1 MLVARSDRVETDWLV
16 IWYVLAHSTD
26 ATSNPFPEPSSYR
39 SGQVATANIHDN
51 LITSSHRQSRRSQDR
66 KDDPLGLTVLH
77 EPEASLQRSVD
88 IIFIHG
94 LGGTSLRTW
103 CFRRDVDYLWPQLW
117 LPKEEGLSSARV
129 LTYGYNAHFFSRK
142 EQASLAIAD
151 FANDLLFRM
160 KYGENGPHRLGQAPI
175 VVVAHSMGGL
185 VFKKAYIQGMLS
197 DDFRP
202 IVSMVNAVLFLATP
216 HQGTDL
222 ADTLNTI
229 LTSSIFGHTSK
240 EYIAELARKS
250 PTIDD
255 LHESFRYHISNLQV
269 FSFYE
274 TLSTTIGPLSTMIVD
289 KSSGILGYPG
299 ETLQPLNANHHDVC
313 KFNSPQDPNYRSIIG
328 ALRSVVSSESPSN
341 ASDSEFEANLKLVKD
356 LFGVIG
362 PPEEDLAA
370 ARAIRK
376 QDTCQS
382 FLSSREFTDWR
393 ISSSSQILWVY
404 AGPGI
409 GKTTLCSMI
418 IDHLL
423 DEGERCSYYF
433 FKYDS
438 LQRCTIS
445 SLLRSLAFQTA
456 SQQRELCRA
465 FAELADSG
473 STLQKANALT
483 IWKEFYLDIL
493 VHQDYE
499 KDIFWVID
507 AIDESESPR
516 QIFDIFSTIGELQ
529 PRVHILLL
537 GRPQTPIIQA
547 IHKAKGRAVVT
558 EVSLLDNSSDI
569 RMVVAD
575 KIEYLPSHD
584 DEFKNQIIDEIT
596 KSSQGNFLW
605 ARLIAKQ
612 VASCRRQEQVRQ
624 ALEASPRG
632 MDSLYDR
639 MLNSIS
645 NIEVQVD
652 VTLARVMLSWAMYAR
667 TPITIEELL
676 GPYSAELKSIID
688 IKHAI
693 YDVCGD
699 S

>member
-1 MLVARSDRVETDWLV
+1 M
-16 IWYVLAHSTD
+16 
-26 ATSNPFPEPSSYR
+26 
-39 SGQVATANIHDN
+39 
-51 LITSSHRQSRRSQDR
+51 
-66 KDDPLGLTVLH
+66 
-77 EPEASLQRSVD
+77 QRSVD

-94 LGGTSLRTW
+94 LSGTSLRTW

-129 LTYGYNAHFFSRK
+129 LTYGCNAQFSSRK

-160 KYGENGPHRLGQAPI
+160 KYGENGPHHLGQVPI

-185 VFKKAYIQGMLS
+185 VFKKAYIQGMLN
-197 DDFRP
+197 DEFRP
-202 IVSMVNAVLFLATP
+202 IVSMVNAALFLATP
-216 HQGTDL
+216 HQGTNL
-222 ADTLNTI
+222 ADALNTI

-255 LHESFRYHISNLQV
+255 LNESFRYHTSKLKV

-274 TLSTTIGPLSTMIVD
+274 TLSTSIGPLSTMIVD
-289 KSSGILGYPG
+289 KSSGILGYPD

-313 KFNSPQDPNYRSIIG
+313 KFKSPQDPNYRSIIG
-328 ALRSVVSSESPSN
+328 ALRSVVSSASPSN
-341 ASDSEFEANLKLVKD
+341 ASDSEFEADLKLVKE
-356 LFGVIG
+356 LFGVTG

-423 DEGERCSYYF
+423 DEGKECSYYF
-433 FKYDS
+433 FRYDN
-438 LQRCTIS
+438 LQKCKIS
-445 SLLRSLAFQTA
+445 NLLKSLAFQTA

-483 IWKEFYLDIL
+483 IWKDLYLDIL
-493 VHQDYE
+493 AYQDYE

-507 AIDESESPR
+507 AIDESESPI
-516 QIFDIFSTIGELQ
+516 QIVDIFSTIGERQ
-529 PRVHILLL
+529 SRVHILLL
-537 GRPQTPIIQA
+537 GRPQMLWCATAQT
-547 IHKAKGRAVVT
+547 R
-558 EVSLLDNSSDI
+558 
-569 RMVVAD
+569 
-575 KIEYLPSHD
+575 
-584 DEFKNQIIDEIT
+584 T
-596 KSSQGNFLW
+596 K
-605 ARLIAKQ
+605 
-612 VASCRRQEQVRQ
+612 VRF
-624 ALEASPRG
+624 P
-632 MDSLYDR
+632 
-639 MLNSIS
+639 
-645 NIEVQVD
+645 
-652 VTLARVMLSWAMYAR
+652 
-667 TPITIEELL
+667 
-676 GPYSAELKSIID
+676 
-688 IKHAI
+688 
-693 YDVCGD
+693 
-699 S
+699 